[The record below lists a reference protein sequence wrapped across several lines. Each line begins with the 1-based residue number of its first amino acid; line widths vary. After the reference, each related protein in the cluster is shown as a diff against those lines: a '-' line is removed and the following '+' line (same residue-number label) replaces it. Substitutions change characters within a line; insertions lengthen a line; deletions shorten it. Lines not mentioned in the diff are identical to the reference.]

1 AQTTKIT
8 KLKKG
13 TADDDAVTIG
23 QLKSAKPN
31 LTEGAGIS
39 ITNTNGDLSVN
50 AANGTV
56 TTPTYTIGVKTATLD
71 STGSN
76 GTKFSVQ
83 GGQTNDNNMVT
94 AKNLAGYLNTI
105 NQTAESANTTAESAK
120 EKATTAEST
129 ANQAKSAAD
138 TASQTATEAKTAA
151 EKSAGEAKTAQ
162 QKATE
167 AANQA
172 ATSVNQATAAKEQAE
187 QAKTAATASA
197 NEAQTAKNE
206 AKKSADEAT
215 AAKTAAQNSA
225 SEATE
230 AKNKAESA
238 ENTANE
244 AKKTAG
250 TALQTFKVKKVNADG
265 NDADDSETNAIT
277 VGKEDGKNGQVNT
290 LKLKGKDGLT
300 VATSK
305 ADGTVTF
312 GLNQDSGLTI
322 GNSTLNS
329 GGLTVNKPT
338 TNEQI
343 QVGADGVKFAGT

>member
-1 AQTTKIT
+1 ATNTKIT
-8 KLKKG
+8 NLKKG
-13 TADDDAVTIG
+13 TTDADAVTIG
-23 QLKSAKPN
+23 QLKSAKPT
-31 LTEGAGIS
+31 LTKGAGIN
-39 ITNTNGDLSVN
+39 ITDNGNLSVDGSGN
-50 AANGTV
+50 V
-56 TTPTYTIGVKTATLD
+56 TTPTYTISVKTATLD

-151 EKSAGEAKTAQ
+151 
-162 QKATE
+162 
-167 AANQA
+167 
-172 ATSVNQATAAKEQAE
+172 
-187 QAKTAATASA
+187 
-197 NEAQTAKNE
+197 
-206 AKKSADEAT
+206 KKSADEAT

-250 TALQTFKVKKVNADG
+250 NALQTFTVKKHDA
-265 NDADDSETNAIT
+265 NDENETIT
-277 VGKEDGKNGQVNT
+277 VGKDDATNSNTVNT
-290 LKLKGKDGLT
+290 LKLKGENGLDVKT
-300 VATSK
+300 DK
-305 ADGTVTF
+305 ASGMVTF

-322 GNSTLNS
+322 GKSTLSN
-329 GGLTVNKPT
+329 GGLTVKNG
-338 TNEQI
+338 NEQI
-343 QVGADGVKFAGT
+343 QVGADGVKFATVNGGNSGAGIENTTIMTKTGFGFNNGAGQVDTNKPH